1 MCVTVVADPPDR
13 LKVKGILVCL
23 LWGWRQDNTDG
34 AGNLSGQIAGL
45 EIRLIA
51 KLCHGFS
58 YTFLGFLTDGW
69 IILAGS
75 GNSGRGYP
83 GQSCHIFDGYCHK
96 FASSRICRIK
106 AEVCL

>member
-1 MCVTVVADPPDR
+1 M
-13 LKVKGILVCL
+13 
-23 LWGWRQDNTDG
+23 
-34 AGNLSGQIAGL
+34 SGQIAGL

-75 GNSGRGYP
+75 GNSGRGHP

-96 FASSRICRIK
+96 ICLLMDMPDQSGSMPLIRLFYLSLI
-106 AEVCL
+106 EIL